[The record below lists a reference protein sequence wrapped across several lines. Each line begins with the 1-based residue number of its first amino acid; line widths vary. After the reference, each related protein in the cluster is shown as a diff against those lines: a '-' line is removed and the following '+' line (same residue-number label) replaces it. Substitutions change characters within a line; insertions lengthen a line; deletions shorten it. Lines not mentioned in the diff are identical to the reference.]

1 MDMLRYDAVGMR
13 YADGTAA
20 LNSVSLQVPRGQFC
34 VILGASGAGKST
46 LLRMANGLTAPTQ
59 GEVWVDGTQV
69 QPSTLAAV
77 RPRIGMVHQHF
88 NLVSRATVA
97 TNVLSGALP
106 GLPAWRAYLMRFPA
120 ELRERACKLVREV
133 GLQPEH
139 LQRRVSELS
148 GGQQQRVGIA
158 RALANRPRLLLCDE
172 ATSALD
178 PETTQSIL
186 RLLGDI
192 NRRLGLTIVLITH
205 SMDVIR
211 AVCDRV
217 AVIEAG
223 RIVESGEVLE
233 VFLHPR
239 HDATQSLLSESGMDA
254 EGWRAMADG
263 LTGRLLRLSFR
274 GDATVQPLLS
284 RISRELSLDLS
295 ILQGSVGRIKDTP
308 FGQLVVCVQG
318 PDESLARLDAM
329 LSDAGVDHELLR
341 P

>member
-46 LLRMANGLTAPTQ
+46 LLRMANGLTVPTQ

-120 ELRERACKLVREV
+120 ELRERACQLVREV

-158 RALANRPRLLLCDE
+158 RAFMLAPALLLADEPVASLDPRISRDILELLRNQARERGATVLCSLHQVDLAREFADRIVALRDGVMVFDGPASQFDE
-172 ATSALD
+172 ATARALYQAARADIADVSPGLASPGAAGPRTAPTIRPVALSA
-178 PETTQSIL
+178 
-186 RLLGDI
+186 G
-192 NRRLGLTIVLITH
+192 G
-205 SMDVIR
+205 
-211 AVCDRV
+211 A
-217 AVIEAG
+217 
-223 RIVESGEVLE
+223 
-233 VFLHPR
+233 
-239 HDATQSLLSESGMDA
+239 
-254 EGWRAMADG
+254 
-263 LTGRLLRLSFR
+263 
-274 GDATVQPLLS
+274 
-284 RISRELSLDLS
+284 
-295 ILQGSVGRIKDTP
+295 
-308 FGQLVVCVQG
+308 
-318 PDESLARLDAM
+318 
-329 LSDAGVDHELLR
+329 
-341 P
+341 